1 MHWGG
6 LSLSAQVTL
15 LQRDDPFFHVLF
27 LTHGLRAQTQRCQ
40 VSSAQLQ
47 RQGGTTALTGFSK
60 KRKNQRNCAIS
71 AFVVKNKS
79 QTRSNIGGR
88 RFSNFFFFFFN
99 WNLLQTNMHFTYRIS
114 LVSQLAFS
122 YLMLINK
129 INKLFI
135 VVFLVRLYMFCII
148 VTNFSVITFLC
159 DQKFKAYLCYHL
171 VQSFIIFVYFC

>member
-1 MHWGG
+1 M
-6 LSLSAQVTL
+6 QYL
-15 LQRDDPFFHVLF
+15 LLLLKINLKHAPILGEDVL
-27 LTHGLRAQTQRCQ
+27 
-40 VSSAQLQ
+40 
-47 RQGGTTALTGFSK
+47 
-60 KRKNQRNCAIS
+60 AI
-71 AFVVKNKS
+71 
-79 QTRSNIGGR
+79 
-88 RFSNFFFFFFN
+88 FFFFFN